1 MIIITVFPPF
11 YLTLKLSLVKKQQ
24 VPTKGPVRE
33 PALSG
38 HEKTRKGRNN
48 MNIYGVYDVK
58 TDLPVCV
65 GSIYDCCNYLG
76 IKPVSF
82 RCVESRQRAHKQS
95 PKKYKILK
103 LYRED
108 K

>member
-1 MIIITVFPPF
+1 MISVTSF
-11 YLTLKLSLVKKQQ
+11 YLLKFTAK
-24 VPTKGPVRE
+24 PTSTNDTRIRE
-33 PALSG
+33 SALTG
-38 HEKTRKGRNN
+38 CEDTRKGRNK
-48 MNIYGVYDVK
+48 MNIYGVYDVI

-65 GSIYDCCNYLG
+65 GDIYDCCNYLG

>member
-1 MIIITVFPPF
+1 
-11 YLTLKLSLVKKQQ
+11 
-24 VPTKGPVRE
+24 
-33 PALSG
+33 
-38 HEKTRKGRNN
+38 
-48 MNIYGVYDVK
+48 MNIYGVYDLK

-82 RCVESRQRAHKQS
+82 RCAASRQRAHKQN

-103 LYRED
+103 LYKED